1 MKIAVIIPAAG
12 TSSRYAAAGGSLH
25 KLDEDLG
32 GRPVF
37 QRTLELFTLRSD
49 VEQII
54 VAGPH
59 DQTSFDDFKLRHGD
73 KIAFFGATLVR
84 GGPDHRWQSVK
95 AALDAVSD
103 SITHIAIHDAARPA
117 ATKRLIDRVFEAAE
131 RFDAVIPALEITDTI
146 KRTEPRPDA
155 VEADPLDAILGE
167 QGKANSEFHQVTET
181 LDRTGLVAVQTPQV
195 FERTLLTRAYAQKDL
210 ACTDDA
216 SLVERL
222 GEPVMVV
229 RGDPTNIKLT
239 RPADLTLI
247 RAAMGIRPDA
257 ARESH
262 KKF

>member
-1 MKIAVIIPAAG
+1 MNIAVIIPAAG
-12 TSSRYAAAGGSLH
+12 ASARYRTTGGSSN

-32 GRPVF
+32 GRPVL

-59 DQTSFDDFKLRHGD
+59 EPTALDDFKLRHGD

-84 GGPDHRWQSVK
+84 GGPAFRWQSVK
-95 AALDAVSD
+95 AALDAVND

-117 ATKRLIDRVFEAAE
+117 ASPHLIDRVFEAAQ
-131 RFDAVIPALEITDTI
+131 RFNAVIPAIEVADTI
-146 KRTEPRPDA
+146 KRAAARPDA

-167 QGKANSEFHQVTET
+167 QGKLNAEFRQITET
-181 LDRTGLVAVQTPQV
+181 LDRTGLVAVQTPQI
-195 FERTLLTRAYAQKDL
+195 FERALLERAYAQSDL
-210 ACTDDA
+210 DSTDDA
-216 SLVERL
+216 GLIERL

-229 RGDPTNIKLT
+229 PGEPTNIKLT
-239 RPADLTLI
+239 HAEDLSLL
-247 RAAMGIRPDA
+247 RAVLGIHQDTGRD
-257 ARESH
+257 SH